1 MNSYYRYSCIIS
13 IVIINFIIIIII
25 LSINMIILIFIFI
38 IILLIL
44 FVSHQELYCCWKSF
58 FEIFI
63 FLSNLCESFFC
74 IFLVVCLFAIDCM
87 WCSPG
92 VRKLPGSGNRRTY
105 CTYYIFCTYADVIIL
120 QSHIVLYCC
129 YNIREPLPFFW
140 IEIILDISAVKQ
152 QNVLKNRL
160 QGSAYKDTVPG
171 CTEKARTK
179 YVRQE
184 LIWTGVDSTALHV
197 HCYEAARHIWLNT
210 KWLESL
216 W

>member
-1 MNSYYRYSCIIS
+1 
-13 IVIINFIIIIII
+13 
-25 LSINMIILIFIFI
+25 MIILIFICI

-74 IFLVVCLFAIDCM
+74 IFLVVCLFASDCM
-87 WCSPG
+87 WCSPR

-129 YNIREPLPFFW
+129 YNIREPCT
-140 IEIILDISAVKQ
+140 ILLDRNHTWYKCSQTAKCTKKQ
-152 QNVLKNRL
+152 ITRQCL
-160 QGSAYKDTVPG
+160 QGYCSGMYG
-171 CTEKARTK
+171 E
-179 YVRQE
+179 
-184 LIWTGVDSTALHV
+184 ST
-197 HCYEAARHIWLNT
+197 Y
-210 KWLESL
+210 
-216 W
+216 